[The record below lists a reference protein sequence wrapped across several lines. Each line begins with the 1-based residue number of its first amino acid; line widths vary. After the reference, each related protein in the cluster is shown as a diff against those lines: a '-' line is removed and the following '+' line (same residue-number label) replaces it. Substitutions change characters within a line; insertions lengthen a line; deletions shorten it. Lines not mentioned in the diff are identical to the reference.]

1 MLYDASFLYLSCTSS
16 WLLGLLDCCLQTA
29 PIYPGYWAYMN
40 GTELFPRSS
49 SGVAKN
55 NKLQKGA
62 FGQAFYNDVHAE
74 MHSAHAEGTKPTT
87 RPTVQR
93 TLLQQIM
100 GRTSSN
106 RLRIISPTFWLFQRD
121 RGMRKSGRNK
131 QWKIAKSGSII
142 VTILGCSLAEDR

>member
-1 MLYDASFLYLSCTSS
+1 
-16 WLLGLLDCCLQTA
+16 
-29 PIYPGYWAYMN
+29 MN

-62 FGQAFYNDVHAE
+62 AFYNDVHAE

-93 TLLQQIM
+93 TLLQ
-100 GRTSSN
+100 
-106 RLRIISPTFWLFQRD
+106 
-121 RGMRKSGRNK
+121 
-131 QWKIAKSGSII
+131 
-142 VTILGCSLAEDR
+142 